1 MLVQG
6 LWEVVLRKPGP
17 KSEKLLTHCDKTRIK
32 TLVDSVAELLPDQ
45 YEGEVLIAL
54 SGVLAGVIKESHPS
68 RREMLREVALEIL
81 ETIAPTEAQKENGQC
96 DE

>member
-1 MLVQG
+1 MV
-6 LWEVVLRKPGP
+6 PGP
-17 KSEKLLTHCDKTRIK
+17 KANELLRNCDKTRIR

-54 SGVLAGVIKESHPS
+54 SGVLAGVIKGSHPS

-81 ETIAPTEAQKENGQC
+81 DTIAPSEAQKEQRG
-96 DE
+96 EEG

>member
-1 MLVQG
+1 MSDLM
-6 LWEVVLRKPGP
+6 KPGS
-17 KSEKLLTHCDKTRIK
+17 KSEKLLKHCDKTRIL

-81 ETIAPTEAQKENGQC
+81 ETIAPTEAQKERR
-96 DE
+96 

>member
-54 SGVLAGVIKESHPS
+54 SGVLAGVIKESS